1 MVAVLPKARVG
12 SIPVGGNSC
21 SAELLHRSLHALTC
35 FPARLPPQP
44 SPRLRQVAAGPPKRL
59 RHMRALF
66 SGPLVINNAG
76 SPLAGRVQD
85 PDENNIKGVGW
96 GTGESRNASG

>member
-1 MVAVLPKARVG
+1 M
-12 SIPVGGNSC
+12 
-21 SAELLHRSLHALTC
+21 
-35 FPARLPPQP
+35 
-44 SPRLRQVAAGPPKRL
+44 AAGPPKRL